1 MKQEYTAQLLGTDE
15 SFKLELN
22 SSEYHVNG
30 KAMNLDVIRVQDRM
44 MHIIK
49 DNQSFNCELIEMN
62 AEEKILKIKVNG
74 RPAEIKIQDKF
85 DLLLKDL
92 GMSDML
98 SNKVNDLKAPMPGLV
113 LKVLVA
119 EGAEVKK
126 GDTLLVLEAMK
137 MENNIKATHD
147 VNIKQI
153 LIKPGDKVEKNQ
165 TLIAFQ

>member
-92 GMSDML
+92 GY
-98 SNKVNDLKAPMPGLV
+98 
-113 LKVLVA
+113 A
-119 EGAEVKK
+119 E
-126 GDTLLVLEAMK
+126 
-137 MENNIKATHD
+137 
-147 VNIKQI
+147 Q
-153 LIKPGDKVEKNQ
+153 
-165 TLIAFQ
+165 